1 MLVSARTPAP
11 EARAHPSVLSTGDVL
26 GGRFRLD
33 SIAIADGPT
42 TFYSGTI
49 LAGRVPVSIEVL
61 SPEVDD
67 GARLAFLAEARKVT
81 ALAGPRIARVLHVGL
96 GTAGDAYVV
105 RDRLGG
111 RTLESLIAAKG
122 ALSVQD
128 AADIAIDVCDALAEA
143 HARGVLHGALG
154 PRSVR
159 VSWRD
164 DRPADVLVVDLGT
177 ARATAMLSPGF
188 GPCGRGTPC
197 APELLAGGALSARAD
212 VWAIGVLLH
221 TMLAGASPFEA
232 DTPSSL
238 SVAAAADE
246 APSLAGVPDA
256 LADLVEAC
264 LARDPSLRPA
274 TVYALARGLAPFTP
288 RRDEALARIAA
299 RAPAPRLDLD
309 DDELAE
315 LTPVASLSA
324 LAAEAALAEPEPVAE
339 SEAPAP
345 TLVVDDPAYAALRGE
360 RITAPPPPMPRRPES
375 SLDISVDVMPSV
387 RDFGETG
394 PQLPSAGA
402 SSASAVSRDA
412 SSASAVSRDASS
424 AAALVDAADED
435 ADEGTHTPAP
445 VVVSRSL
452 APVAVTSRPSP
463 APAPTKAAP
472 APGSRAKLFG
482 LGGIAACVA
491 LGAALGLRYSP
502 SPEVS
507 APAAVAP
514 PERDP
519 APVETAPEPPAPP
532 ATPVAEP
539 KAASPVSSESAT
551 QASAPTP
558 ERPSPATAS
567 KARAPKPVVKRASA
581 PATPA
586 IAAPPATAATPSPP
600 PATETKPEA
609 KPRSTEDDLRRF
621 LDDRR

>member
-61 SPEVDD
+61 SPDADD

-111 RTLESLIAAKG
+111 RTLESLISAKG

-128 AADIAIDVCDALAEA
+128 ATDIAIDVCDALAEA
-143 HARGVLHGALG
+143 HARGLLHGALG

-164 DRPADVLVVDLGT
+164 DHPGEVLVVDLGT

-212 VWAIGVLLH
+212 VWAVGVLLH

-274 TVYALARGLAPFTP
+274 TVYALARGLAPFTA

-315 LTPVASLSA
+315 KTPVSCVSA
-324 LAAEAALAEPEPVAE
+324 LAAEPEAVAVEPLAAEPEPA
-339 SEAPAP
+339 SEADAPAP
-345 TLVVDDPAYAALRGE
+345 TLVVDDPAYAALRSE
-360 RITAPPPPMPRRPES
+360 RITAPPPPMALRPDS
-375 SLDISVDVMPSV
+375 TLDVSVEVMPSV

-394 PQLPSAGA
+394 PQLPSAAA
-402 SSASAVSRDA
+402 SSASALSREV
-412 SSASAVSRDASS
+412 SSASAITD
-424 AAALVDAADED
+424 DTEE
-435 ADEGTHTPAP
+435 EGTLTPAP

-452 APVAVTSRPSP
+452 APVAMAPRRSP
-463 APAPTKAAP
+463 APAAP
-472 APGSRAKLFG
+472 RPEPARRSRAKLAGFAT
-482 LGGIAACVA
+482 IAACVA
-491 LGAALGLRYSP
+491 IGGALGLRYPASSEP
-502 SPEVS
+502 S

-514 PERDP
+514 PLESDP
-519 APVETAPEPPAPP
+519 APGEATALATSPPPALETATPPAVASPP
-532 ATPVAEP
+532 AVSADT
-539 KAASPVSSESAT
+539 AAPI
-551 QASAPTP
+551 
-558 ERPSPATAS
+558 PSPPRTSTA
-567 KARAPKPVVKRASA
+567 KPRPPANVGAKRSA
-581 PATPA
+581 A
-586 IAAPPATAATPSPP
+586 PATAAAPAARPTTAAAPSPP